1 MRARTPIM
9 APGLSLTG
17 VVLALLLAL
26 PPRAVA
32 QTGGFSTLVLSP
44 EPGEV
49 IPQTLGLIALSFID
63 AQRVLDPASVRI
75 FLDNVDR
82 TAEADINADVLIW
95 RPSVPLRQGV
105 HTVTVTL
112 KDLAGAVL
120 PATSWSF
127 ITGPPPE
134 GVTPGQMPA
143 APALAGGKVPGFMRL
158 RGDVRVEATTL
169 SLSGDGAAYRRE
181 PPATAKAWVNV
192 NGRLGGSWRWAGYT
206 HLSSLESR
214 TLQPI
219 DRFRFDLRSN
229 WLTLQFGDVTPN
241 VQELILWGRRVRG
254 WAFDLRA
261 GIVNLMVVSGQ
272 SRRAVQGQLFGGEIQ
287 LDNSQAF
294 QVYRRGAFAQDLL
307 AVRPYFGNGDP
318 WTFGIT
324 MLKVRDAVDSLDP
337 LRTYRLLDSSDPLS
351 EDNTYASVS
360 ANSQPKDNLVLGLDM
375 TWTTLGRKLT
385 LSYENAFSLMANDIT
400 GGPLSK
406 AELDSVM
413 EANGSSPINFDPAA
427 YENIFILNSSL
438 IPLNLT
444 GLTNVA
450 QQARA
455 SLVLGGHTLGVR
467 WRSVGG
473 SYYTLGQP
481 SLQRDR
487 TGLRIQDN
495 FRLFK
500 SALGVTVGWE
510 KYGDNLD
517 DTKPATTGTSA
528 LTLDVFWQPN
538 PASPGF
544 TVGYRTFGRQN
555 DLATLAGGGMDEN
568 TATYSGGIS
577 VPVTV
582 ISGLRSR
589 INLNY
594 MNIGREDALN
604 PLTGTNNIYYLVSLQ
619 SRFEDR
625 PTEFSIQYGLNTTE
639 LTGFTDARTTFNRL
653 VFKGRHGLTSRLF
666 GIGDLAYT
674 GASSP
679 AAAGAFGFEYTR
691 LSLLAGAEYR
701 WTQTWWA
708 SLQAGFGS
716 YSDKRRSGLDTTQMQ
731 LRLQLNRAF

>member
-1 MRARTPIM
+1 MRARTSKM
-9 APGLSLTG
+9 TPGLFLTG
-17 VVLALLLAL
+17 AVLALLLAL
-26 PPRAVA
+26 PPRALA

-49 IPQTLGLIALSFID
+49 IPQTLGLVALSFLD

-75 FLDNVDR
+75 FIDNVDR

-105 HTVTVTL
+105 HTITVTL
-112 KDLAGAVL
+112 KDHAGAAL

-143 APALAGGKVPGFMRL
+143 APAQAGGKVPGFMRL

-169 SLSGDGAAYRRE
+169 SLSGDGAEFRRE
-181 PPATAKAWVNV
+181 PPATTKASLNL
-192 NGRLGGSWRWAGYT
+192 NGRLGGSWRWAGYSSV
-206 HLSSLESR
+206 SSLESR

-254 WAFDLRA
+254 WAFDLRG
-261 GIVNLMVVSGQ
+261 GIANLMVVSGQ
-272 SRRAVQGQLFGGEIQ
+272 SRRAVEGQLFS
-287 LDNSQAF
+287 DNPTLI
-294 QVYRRGAFAQDLL
+294 YRRGAFAQDLL

-324 MLKVRDAVDSLDP
+324 MLKVRDVVDSLDP
-337 LRTYRLLDSSDPLS
+337 LRTYDPL
-351 EDNTYASVS
+351 DPNFASVS
-360 ANSQPKDNLVLGLDM
+360 ANAQPKDNLVLGLDM
-375 TWTTLGRKLT
+375 TWTTLGRRLT
-385 LSYENAFSLMANDIT
+385 LSYQNAFSLLANDIS
-400 GGPLSK
+400 GGPLTK

-413 EANGSSPINFDPAA
+413 EANGSDLINFDPAD
-427 YENIFILNSSL
+427 YENIFILNGSL
-438 IPLNLT
+438 IPLNLV

-455 SLVLGGHTLGVR
+455 SLVLGGHTLGAR

-487 TGLRIQDN
+487 SGLRIQDTFQL
-495 FRLFK
+495 FRN
-500 SALGVTVGWE
+500 ALGITVGWE
-510 KYGDNLD
+510 SYGDNLN
-517 DTKPATTGTSA
+517 DTKPTTTATSA
-528 LTLDVFWQPN
+528 VTVDLFWQPD

-577 VPVTV
+577 VPVTF

-594 MNIGREDALN
+594 TNVGREDALN
-604 PLTGTNNIYYLVSLQ
+604 PLTGTNNIYYLVGLQ

-666 GIGDLAYT
+666 GIGDLVYT

-691 LSLLAGAEYR
+691 FSLLAGAEYR

-716 YSDKRRSGLDTTQMQ
+716 YSDQRRSGLDTTELQ
-731 LRLQLNRAF
+731 LRLLLNRAF